1 MTNSTS
7 GSVPLKFGAV
17 HDQSCPFLNLLLI
30 AVRVDLYRLSHFT
43 LEVWLLH
50 DSVAQVCSIVG
61 KHVYLLIVTFCRDG
75 SDQNAIG

>member
-17 HDQSCPFLNLLLI
+17 HDQSCLFLNLLLI

-43 LEVWLLH
+43 LRFGYYTIL
-50 DSVAQVCSIVG
+50 
-61 KHVYLLIVTFCRDG
+61 
-75 SDQNAIG
+75 